1 MIKMNENDI
10 KEFAELGV
18 KTWLIKQL
26 HTLGI
31 KAPTPI
37 QKACIPDILSGND
50 CIGAAKTGSGKTFAF
65 ALPILQN
72 LAEDP
77 YGIYALV
84 LTPTHELAY
93 QIADQFSILGKPLNL
108 RVCIVTGGSDQMEE
122 SLKLAKKPHIV
133 VAMPGRLAD
142 HITGCDTFSLKKIKY
157 LVLDEADR
165 LFSESFKEDLE
176 TIFGVLPQNRQ
187 NLLFSATI
195 TEDVKESK
203 QLPLNK
209 DHLTVWSET
218 DTQLTV
224 NTLDQRYVVCP
235 AYARDVYLVQAL
247 RKYRETK
254 PSAHIIVFTDTKKE
268 CQVLSMMLNSIG
280 MDNVCLHG
288 FMRQRERAAALAQFR
303 SNLKC
308 TLIATNVAARGLDI
322 PSVHLVVNHKL
333 PLEPKEYI
341 HRVGRTARAGRT
353 GMAISL
359 ITPYD
364 ILRLGEI
371 EDQIK
376 TKLSEYKIDD
386 DEAVKVFTTVSVA
399 RREQEAQLDN
409 EEFEQRRRNYRHK
422 RWIMAGVDPE
432 LMEQGL
438 EEMRRKRVKAA
449 KKAKLEKIK
458 QIQAQIKNKKED
470 NDRLQPENENIDVS
484 IKDELKKVNKTLMKK
499 DDRFK
504 NVIGKISKIKRKAE
518 SIEKKSVE
526 EKEMK
531 RKKKKRKKKAGFH
544 LDLLFV
550 RNNVYFHWCNEMV

>member
-1 MIKMNENDI
+1 MNEHDM

-26 HTLGI
+26 FTLGI
-31 KAPTPI
+31 KTPTPI
-37 QKACIPDILSGND
+37 QKSCIPNILAGDD

-77 YGIYALV
+77 YGIFALV

-122 SLKLAKKPHIV
+122 SLKLAKKPHVV

-176 TIFGVLPQNRQ
+176 TIFSVLPQKRQ

-203 QLPLNK
+203 LLQLNK
-209 DHLTVWSET
+209 DNLITWSET

-224 NTLDQRYVVCP
+224 STLDQRYVVCP
-235 AYARDVYLVQAL
+235 AYARDVYLVQTL

-254 PSAHIIVFTDTKKE
+254 PSAHVIVFTDTKKE
-268 CQVLSMMLNSIG
+268 CQVLSMMLNAIG

-308 TLIATNVAARGLDI
+308 TLLATNVAARGLDI
-322 PSVHLVVNHKL
+322 PSVHLVINHKL

-386 DEAVKVFTTVSVA
+386 DEAVKVFTTVSVT

-409 EEFEQRRRNYRHK
+409 EEFEQRKKNYRIK
-422 RWIMAGVDPE
+422 RWIMAGVDPD

-438 EEMRRKRVKAA
+438 EEMRRKKIKAA
-449 KKAKLEKIK
+449 KKAKLAKIK
-458 QIQAQIKNKKED
+458 QIQAEIKNTKED
-470 NDRLQPENENIDVS
+470 ALDDSRLQPPTIENIDDS
-484 IKDELKKVNKTLMKK
+484 IKEGLKKVNKTLMKK

-518 SIEKKSVE
+518 NVNQKSVE
-526 EKEMK
+526 ENETKKM
-531 RKKKKRKKKAGFH
+531 KKKKKKLISVK
-544 LDLLFV
+544 
-550 RNNVYFHWCNEMV
+550 

>member
-1 MIKMNENDI
+1 MNENNM
-10 KEFAELGV
+10 KEFAELGI

-77 YGIYALV
+77 YGIYALI

-165 LFSESFKEDLE
+165 LFSESFKDDLD

-209 DHLTVWSET
+209 DRLTIWSEI
-218 DTQLTV
+218 DSQLTV
-224 NTLDQRYVVCP
+224 STLSQRYVVCP

-247 RKYRETK
+247 RQYRETT
-254 PSAHIIVFTDTKKE
+254 PTAHVIVFTDTKKE

-322 PSVHLVVNHKL
+322 PSVQLVVNHKL

-386 DEAVKVFTTVSVA
+386 DEAVKVFTSVSVA

-422 RWIMAGVDPE
+422 RWLMAGVDPE
-432 LMEQGL
+432 VMEQGL

-458 QIQAQIKNKKED
+458 QIQAQIKNNKED
-470 NDRLQPENENIDVS
+470 RLLPENENIDVS
-484 IKDELKKVNKTLMKK
+484 IKDGLKKVNKSLMKK

-504 NVIGKISKIKRKAE
+504 NVIGKIVKIKRKADNLKE
-518 SIEKKSVE
+518 KSVE
-526 EKEMK
+526 KEVK
-531 RKKKKRKKKAGFH
+531 RKKKVLSKKVLSGK
-544 LDLLFV
+544 
-550 RNNVYFHWCNEMV
+550 

>member
-1 MIKMNENDI
+1 MDETDG

-26 HTLGI
+26 FTLGI
-31 KAPTPI
+31 RTPTPI
-37 QKACIPDILSGND
+37 QKGCISSILSGSD

-77 YGIYALV
+77 YGIFALV

-93 QIADQFSILGKPLNL
+93 QIADQFSILGQPLKL
-108 RVCIVTGGSDQMEE
+108 RVCIVTGGSDQLEE
-122 SLKLAKKPHIV
+122 SLKLSKRPHIV

-165 LFSESFKEDLE
+165 LFSESFQEDLE
-176 TIFGVLPQNRQ
+176 TIFKALPAKRQ

-195 TEDVKESK
+195 TPDVKESK
-203 QLPLNK
+203 LLPLTK
-209 DHLTVWSET
+209 DYLHIWTET
-218 DTQLTV
+218 DSQLTV

-235 AYARDVYLVQAL
+235 AYARDVYLVQTL

-254 PSAHIIVFTDTKKE
+254 PSSHVIVFTDTKKE
-268 CQVLSMMLNSIG
+268 CQVLSMMLNAIS

-288 FMRQRERAAALAQFR
+288 FMRQKERVAALTQFR

-308 TLIATNVAARGLDI
+308 TLVATNVAARGLDI
-322 PSVHLVVNHKL
+322 PTVDLVVNHKL

-376 TKLSEYKIDD
+376 TKLTEYKIDD
-386 DEAVKVFTTVSVA
+386 DEAVKVFTTVSVT

-409 EEFEQRRRNYRHK
+409 EEFEQRKRNYRIK
-422 RWIMAGVDPE
+422 RWIQAGVDPD
-432 LMEQGL
+432 LMEEGL

-449 KKAKLEKIK
+449 KKAKLAKIK
-458 QIQAQIKNKKED
+458 ELQCQLKKEKGEHDDRQQQKETDD
-470 NDRLQPENENIDVS
+470 NLDDS
-484 IKDELKKVNKTLMKK
+484 IKDGLKKVNKTLMKK

-518 SIEKKSVE
+518 NAKVQKDITTK
-526 EKEMK
+526 
-531 RKKKKRKKKAGFH
+531 KKKKRI
-544 LDLLFV
+544 LV
-550 RNNVYFHWCNEMV
+550 

>member
-1 MIKMNENDI
+1 MNENDG

-18 KTWLIKQL
+18 KQWLIKQL
-26 HTLGI
+26 FSLGI
-31 KAPTPI
+31 RNPTPI
-37 QKACIPDILSGND
+37 QKGCISKILEGYD

-77 YGIYALV
+77 YGIFALV

-93 QIADQFSILGKPLNL
+93 QIADQFLILGQPLNL
-108 RVCIVTGGSDQMEE
+108 RVCIVTGGSDQLEE
-122 SLKLAKKPHIV
+122 SLKLAKRPHIV

-142 HITGCDTFSLKKIKY
+142 HISGCDTFSLKKIKY

-165 LFSESFKEDLE
+165 LFSESFQEDLE
-176 TIFGVLPQNRQ
+176 TIFEALPQKRQ

-203 QLPLNK
+203 LLPLNK
-209 DHLTVWSET
+209 DKLTTWSEN
-218 DTQLTV
+218 DPQLTV

-235 AYARDVYLVQAL
+235 AYARDVYLVQTL

-254 PSAHIIVFTDTKKE
+254 PSSHVIVFTDTKKE
-268 CQVLSMMLNSIG
+268 CQVLSMMLNAIG

-288 FMRQRERAAALAQFR
+288 FMRQKERLSALTQFR

-322 PSVHLVVNHKL
+322 PTVDLVVNHKL

-341 HRVGRTARAGRT
+341 HRVGRTARAGRS
-353 GMAISL
+353 GLAISL

-386 DEAVKVFTTVSVA
+386 DEAVRVFTTVSVT

-409 EEFEQRRRNYRHK
+409 EQFEQRARGYRHK
-422 RWIMAGVDPE
+422 RWLLAGVDPGD
-432 LMEQGL
+432 MEAGL
-438 EEMRRKRVKAA
+438 EEMRRKRIKAA
-449 KKAKLEKIK
+449 KKAKLAKIK
-458 QIQAQIKNKKED
+458 DIQAQLKTTETEKDTN
-470 NDRLQPENENIDVS
+470 RLESETDIDAT
-484 IKDELKKVNKTLMKK
+484 IKDSIKKVNKSLMKK
-499 DDRFK
+499 DNRFK
-504 NVIGKISKIKRKAE
+504 DVIGKISKIKRKAE
-518 SIEKKSVE
+518 NLKAKQSKAEVKPN
-526 EKEMK
+526 
-531 RKKKKRKKKAGFH
+531 KKKKIKTT
-544 LDLLFV
+544 
-550 RNNVYFHWCNEMV
+550 

>member
-1 MIKMNENDI
+1 MTENEG

-18 KTWLIKQL
+18 KPWLIKQL
-26 HTLGI
+26 QTLGI
-31 KAPTPI
+31 RSPTPI
-37 QKACIPDILSGND
+37 QKGCISQILSGND

-65 ALPILQN
+65 ALPILQH

-77 YGIYALV
+77 YGIFALV

-93 QIADQFSILGKPLNL
+93 QIADQFQILGQPLKL
-108 RVCIVTGGSDQMEE
+108 RVCIVTGGSDQLEE
-122 SLKLAKKPHIV
+122 SLKLAKRPHIV

-165 LFSESFKEDLE
+165 LFSESFEDDLQ
-176 TIFGVLPQNRQ
+176 TIFSALPQKRQ

-195 TEDVKESK
+195 TEDVKNSK
-203 QLPLNK
+203 LLPLNTK
-209 DHLTVWSET
+209 LTCWSES
-218 DTQLTV
+218 DPQLTV
-224 NTLDQRYVVCP
+224 GTLQQRYVVCP

-247 RKYRETK
+247 RNYRAGA
-254 PSAHIIVFTDTKKE
+254 PSSHVIVFTDTKKE
-268 CQVLSMMLNSIG
+268 CQVLSMMLNAIG

-288 FMRQRERAAALAQFR
+288 FMRQRERVAALAQFR

-322 PSVHLVVNHKL
+322 PSVDLVVNHKL
-333 PLEPKEYI
+333 PLEPKEYV
-341 HRVGRTARAGRT
+341 HRVGRTARAGRS

-371 EDQIK
+371 EDHIK

-386 DEAVKVFTTVSVA
+386 DEAVKVFTTVSVT

-409 EEFEQRRRNYRHK
+409 EEFEQRKRNYRIK
-422 RWIMAGVDPE
+422 RWIMAGVDPDA
-432 LMEQGL
+432 MEEGL
-438 EEMRRKRVKAA
+438 EEMRRKRMKAA
-449 KKAKLEKIK
+449 KKAKLAKIK
-458 QIQAQIKNKKED
+458 ELQAQIKNDNKETGQD
-470 NDRLQPENENIDVS
+470 NENRLQEKETDIDS
-484 IKDELKKVNKTLMKK
+484 TIKDGLKKVNKTLMKK

-504 NVIGKISKIKRKAE
+504 GVIGKIVKIKRKADNVKQKAE
-518 SIEKKSVE
+518 NAKQKIAEVNE
-526 EKEMK
+526 
-531 RKKKKRKKKAGFH
+531 RKKKKRKFAVK
-544 LDLLFV
+544 
-550 RNNVYFHWCNEMV
+550 

>member
-1 MIKMNENDI
+1 MNENDG

-18 KTWLIKQL
+18 KQWLIKQL
-26 HTLGI
+26 YTLGI
-31 KAPTPI
+31 KTPTPI
-37 QKACIPDILSGND
+37 QKGCISQILEGHD

-65 ALPILQN
+65 ALPILQH

-77 YGIYALV
+77 YGIFALV

-93 QIADQFSILGKPLNL
+93 QIADQFLILGQQLKL
-108 RVCIVTGGSDQMEE
+108 RVCIVTGGSDQLEE
-122 SLKLAKKPHIV
+122 SLKLAKRPHIV

-165 LFSESFKEDLE
+165 LFSESFEGDLQ
-176 TIFGVLPQNRQ
+176 TIFEALPQKRQ

-195 TEDVKESK
+195 TDAVRESK
-203 QLPLNK
+203 SLPLNK
-209 DHLTVWSET
+209 DLITWSES
-218 DTQLTV
+218 DPQLTV
-224 NTLDQRYVVCP
+224 STLEQRYVVCP
-235 AYARDVYLVQAL
+235 AYARDVYLVQTL
-247 RKYRETK
+247 RKYRDTK
-254 PSAHIIVFTDTKKE
+254 PSSHVIVFTDTKKE
-268 CQVLSMMLNSIG
+268 CQVLSMMLNAIG

-288 FMRQRERAAALAQFR
+288 FMRQRERVSALSQFR

-322 PSVHLVVNHKL
+322 PSVDLVVNHKL
-333 PLEPKEYI
+333 PLEPREYI
-341 HRVGRTARAGRT
+341 HRVGRTARAGRN

-371 EDQIK
+371 EEQIK

-386 DEAVKVFTTVSVA
+386 DEAVKVFTTVSVT

-409 EEFEQRRRNYRHK
+409 EEFEQRKRNYRIK
-422 RWIMAGVDPE
+422 RWIMAGVDPDR
-432 LMEQGL
+432 MEAGL
-438 EEMRRKRVKAA
+438 EEMRLKRIKAA
-449 KKAKLEKIK
+449 KKAKLAKIK
-458 QIQAQIKNKKED
+458 EIQAQIKSDETKQDNTIHVPQTNTED
-470 NDRLQPENENIDVS
+470 IDAT
-484 IKDELKKVNKTLMKK
+484 IKQSMKKVNKSLMKK

-518 SIEKKSVE
+518 NAKQKSLE
-526 EKEMK
+526 EKEPS
-531 RKKKKRKKKAGFH
+531 KKKKR
-544 LDLLFV
+544 
-550 RNNVYFHWCNEMV
+550 

>member
-1 MIKMNENDI
+1 MNENDM

-26 HTLGI
+26 FTLGI
-31 KAPTPI
+31 RTPTPI
-37 QKACIPDILSGND
+37 QKGCIPNILAGDD

-65 ALPILQN
+65 ALPILQH

-77 YGIYALV
+77 YGIFALV

-122 SLKLAKKPHIV
+122 SLKLAKKPHVV

-176 TIFGVLPQNRQ
+176 TIFSVLPQKRQ

-203 QLPLNK
+203 LLQLNK
-209 DHLTVWSET
+209 DNLTTWSET

-224 NTLDQRYVVCP
+224 TTLDQRYVVCP
-235 AYARDVYLVQAL
+235 AYARDVYLVQTL

-254 PSAHIIVFTDTKKE
+254 PSAHVIVFTDTKKE
-268 CQVLSMMLNSIG
+268 CQVLSMMLNAIG

-308 TLIATNVAARGLDI
+308 TLLATNVAARGLDI
-322 PSVHLVVNHKL
+322 PSVHLVINHKL

-386 DEAVKVFTTVSVA
+386 DEAVKVFTTVSVT

-409 EEFEQRRRNYRHK
+409 EEFEQRKKNYRIK
-422 RWIMAGVDPE
+422 RWIMAGVDPD

-438 EEMRRKRVKAA
+438 EEMRRKKIKAA
-449 KKAKLEKIK
+449 KKAKLAKIK
-458 QIQAQIKNKKED
+458 QIQAEIKNTKED
-470 NDRLQPENENIDVS
+470 ALDDSRLQPPSTENIDDS
-484 IKDELKKVNKTLMKK
+484 IKEGLKKVNKTLMKK

-518 SIEKKSVE
+518 NVNQKSVE
-526 EKEMK
+526 ENEM
-531 RKKKKRKKKAGFH
+531 KKKKKKKLISAK
-544 LDLLFV
+544 
-550 RNNVYFHWCNEMV
+550 

>member
-1 MIKMNENDI
+1 MNVTDI

-77 YGIYALV
+77 YGIYALI

-176 TIFGVLPQNRQ
+176 TIFEVLPQNRQ

-209 DHLTVWSET
+209 DRLTVWSET

-458 QIQAQIKNKKED
+458 QIQAQIKDKKED
-470 NDRLQPENENIDVS
+470 DRLQPESENIDAS
-484 IKDELKKVNKTLMKK
+484 IKDELKKVNKSLMKK

-504 NVIGKISKIKRKAE
+504 NVIGKISKIKRKADNMKE
-518 SIEKKSVE
+518 KSVE
-526 EKEMK
+526 EKEI
-531 RKKKKRKKKAGFH
+531 KKKKNKVLSKKV
-544 LDLLFV
+544 L
-550 RNNVYFHWCNEMV
+550 